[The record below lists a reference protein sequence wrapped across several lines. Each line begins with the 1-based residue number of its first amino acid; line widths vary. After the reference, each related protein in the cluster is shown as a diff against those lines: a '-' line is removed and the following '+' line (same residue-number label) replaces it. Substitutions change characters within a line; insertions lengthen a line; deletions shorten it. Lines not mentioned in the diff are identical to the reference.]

1 MAIEHKNAWREES
14 QTVDLSYYIWLKT
27 SPQKE
32 ENKILIS
39 YIKIPVAVI
48 WKAAVFYSMSF
59 TSLITNNF
67 MLFIFLRTQY
77 QFNWYDTRHYWLD
90 K

>member
-1 MAIEHKNAWREES
+1 MAIEHKNAWRGES
-14 QTVDLSYYIWLKT
+14 QTVDSSYYIWLKT
-27 SPQKE
+27 APQKE

-48 WKAAVFYSMSF
+48 WKAAVFYSMNF
-59 TSLITNNF
+59 ISLKTHNF

-77 QFNWYDTRHYWLD
+77 QFN
-90 K
+90 